1 MLKLTSDNFKSEVL
15 DSDIPVF
22 VDFWAEWCGPC
33 RSQGPIF
40 ESLESRYSGK
50 IKFAKLNIDEEGPIA
65 VTYRIMSIPT
75 LVLFSNGDAVEKLV
89 GLRSAEELR
98 EFLDGEAGL

>member
-1 MLKLTSDNFKSEVL
+1 M
-15 DSDIPVF
+15 
-22 VDFWAEWCGPC
+22 
-33 RSQGPIF
+33 
-40 ESLESRYSGK
+40 
-50 IKFAKLNIDEEGPIA
+50 
-65 VTYRIMSIPT
+65 TYRIMSIPT